1 MHTYFLGM
9 TSRRVM
15 QCRITVK
22 FSYIS
27 YVIGRDL
34 YIYYIPALYTMCTV
48 TKGHLLQ
55 TRIRFRRLHTT
66 KYNVTV

>member
-1 MHTYFLGM
+1 MDTYFLGM

-15 QCRITVK
+15 QYRIMVK
-22 FSYIS
+22 FSYIY

-34 YIYYIPALYTMCTV
+34 YIYTICIV

-55 TRIRFRRLHTT
+55 TRIGFRRLHTT